1 MKVFPIQASSP
12 SPSKMPSA
20 EPRATS
26 LVSSL
31 PAVSDVWHKGVGNRP
46 VKGGWGRLMSKL
58 EYQAATAEVTNR
70 PVGIGRP
77 LRISEQ
83 GSDQAQGY
91 SFIQQISIDIY
102 CVRGTEGRPHAGL

>member
-1 MKVFPIQASSP
+1 
-12 SPSKMPSA
+12 
-20 EPRATS
+20 
-26 LVSSL
+26 
-31 PAVSDVWHKGVGNRP
+31 
-46 VKGGWGRLMSKL
+46 MSKL

-91 SFIQQISIDIY
+91 SFIQQPWEQLVGRGWAGP
-102 CVRGTEGRPHAGL
+102 VRLTQTGVGVGAPSPGASTAQTGC